1 MTSRREETP
10 KIYAGGMTGTSIV
23 LNGTS
28 SAGKSSIALA
38 LQRRWP
44 GPLQVSGLDTFL
56 GCQSA
61 AFFGVDDN
69 VAPGFTWLPGTVG
82 GRPAYRITLGPV
94 GRALTRAA
102 AAFWRSSA
110 EQGIDQVIDDVWL
123 TRDQADELHRALS
136 GSRVLWVGVHC
147 PLEELERRERERR
160 DRRHGTA
167 RGQFDLVHNWRPYN
181 LNLDTTALS
190 PAECADLIMA
200 ALEVFRPM

>member
-1 MTSRREETP
+1 MTS
-10 KIYAGGMTGTSIV
+10 TSIV

-38 LQRRWP
+38 LQHRWP

-61 AFFGVDDN
+61 AFFGLGDN
-69 VAPGFTWLPGTVG
+69 VAPGFTWLPATIG
-82 GRPAYRITLGPV
+82 GRPAYRIALGPA

-102 AAFWRSSA
+102 AAFWGSSA
-110 EQGIDQVIDDVWL
+110 KQGIDQVIDDVWL

-167 RGQFDLVHNWRPYN
+167 HGQFDLVHNWRPYD
-181 LNLDTTALS
+181 LNLDTTALN
-190 PAECADLIMA
+190 PEECADQIMA
-200 ALEVFRPM
+200 ALEVVRPM